1 MSKQYIVDKKS
12 IHPSIFCCLSN
23 LSSGTLNCCQ
33 ASRMTD
39 SSQCVLDLPWDL
51 LQVGY
56 AKSPYLK
63 ETQKVPLSD
72 AKTTST
78 GLFRYGAV
86 WVPHDHTPCLTSKA
100 QPKHPTEEDQFCCWH
115 SWSHSFSHYV
125 KPVVNWELLCLTL
138 SLPQQA
144 ASVDT
149 TPICLSVSFSTLPPL
164 LNKTPNNEASPL
176 GTEIPL

>member
-12 IHPSIFCCLSN
+12 IHLSIFCCLSN

-78 GLFRYGAV
+78 GFFRYGAV
-86 WVPHDHTPCLTSKA
+86 WAPHDHTPCLTSKA
-100 QPKHPTEEDQFCCWH
+100 QPKHPTLGRPILLLAFMISFIQSLRKACGKLRAFMLDSLFTTTGSFRWH
-115 SWSHSFSHYV
+115 HTNLFVSLFLYS
-125 KPVVNWELLCLTL
+125 PPTL
-138 SLPQQA
+138 EQDP
-144 ASVDT
+144 
-149 TPICLSVSFSTLPPL
+149 
-164 LNKTPNNEASPL
+164 K
-176 GTEIPL
+176 